1 MKQEHDILKYAE
13 EHSSPEPEIL
23 KELNRE
29 THVKMLYPR
38 MLSGH
43 MQGRLLSMISRMICP
58 EKILEIGTYT
68 GYSAICLAEG
78 LKENGMLHCIEINPE
93 FEEIINKYIN
103 KSNLAQKVIL
113 HIGDAINVI
122 SGLNEMFELVFID
135 ADKEQYL
142 EYYKLVFDKVKPGG
156 YILADNVLWDGKI
169 LKQEKSI
176 DKETS
181 GIKEFNDFVQQDF
194 RIEKFLLPFRD
205 GLMIIRKIP

>member
-13 EHSSPEPEIL
+13 EHSSSEPDIL

-43 MQGRLLSMISRMICP
+43 MQGRLLSMISCMIHP
-58 EKILEIGTYT
+58 EKILETGTFT

-93 FEEIINKYIN
+93 YEEIIKKYID
-103 KSNLAQKVIL
+103 KSNLAQKVML
-113 HIGDAINVI
+113 HIGDARNII
-122 SGLNEMFELVFID
+122 PGLNEMFDLVFID

-142 EYYKLVFDKVKPGG
+142 EYYKIVFDTVKPGG
-156 YILADNVLWDGKI
+156 FILADNALWDGKV
-169 LKQEKSI
+169 LKKGKGI
-176 DKETS
+176 DKETQ
-181 GIKEFNDFVQQDF
+181 GIKEFNDFVQQDS
-194 RIEKFLLPFRD
+194 RVEKFLLPFRD
-205 GLMIIRKIP
+205 GLMIIRKIS